1 MNDPAV
7 LAQRA
12 LRDRLALALREGVI
26 AAVDLGDTETKCVIA
41 RVDLGRLAAVGS
53 GRDADEYSALRVIGT
68 GTAPA
73 SGATA
78 GEVESPQRAAA
89 SIRLAMDAA
98 CAEAGVSV
106 DSAIFSIGDGQPR
119 ILTATASTEIPSAEV
134 DDATIAR
141 LMTACRPELALRL
154 RRPILVEPGSFTV
167 DGITGIRDP
176 RGKPARSLG
185 MLLSILTVERE
196 ALKAI
201 MEAATLA
208 GLRVDGVIASGVA
221 SAVTCL
227 TNDEL
232 ELGAVCIDMGASI
245 TVHASFREG
254 RFRGAGVVPIGGERI
269 TADLAAA
276 LSVSTADAE
285 ALKVKAGGPVSADPS
300 ILGGAVGGA
309 ETSTVLVGVV
319 RPRLEEIFEKIRV
332 QLEGEAPR
340 PVVLTGGAS
349 QLPGVVEVAKAVL
362 GRRARLGRSL
372 RVPGAPADASGVRFS
387 VALGALAY
395 AIRCDRNPWSEAMEN
410 VEDSETRFS
419 GVFDWL
425 RRNW

>member
-26 AAVDLGDTETKCVIA
+26 AAIDLGDTETKCVIA
-41 RVDLGRLAAVGS
+41 RVDLGRLAAVGT

-68 GTAPA
+68 GTAA
-73 SGATA
+73 AAGATG
-78 GEVESPQRAAA
+78 GEVEAPARAAE
-89 SIRLAMDAA
+89 SIRLALDAA
-98 CAEAGVSV
+98 QAEAGVSV
-106 DSAIFSIGDGQPR
+106 HSAIFCLGDGQPR
-119 ILTATASTEIPSAEV
+119 TLTASTSTAIPAAEV
-134 DDATIAR
+134 DDATVAR
-141 LMTACRPELALRL
+141 LMATCRPELALRL

-167 DGITGIRDP
+167 DGVTGIRDP
-176 RGKPARSLG
+176 RGKPARTLG
-185 MLLSILTVERE
+185 MLMSVLTVERE

-201 MEAATLA
+201 MQAATLA
-208 GLRVDGVIASGVA
+208 DLGVDGIVSSGIA

-232 ELGAVCIDMGASI
+232 ELGAVCIDMGSSI
-245 TVHASFREG
+245 TVHAGFREG
-254 RFRGAGVVPIGGERI
+254 RFQGAGVVPIGGERI

-276 LSVSTADAE
+276 LSLSMADAE
-285 ALKVKAGGPVSADPS
+285 ALKVRAGGPVSADPS
-300 ILGGAVGGA
+300 VLGGASGGS

-319 RPRLEEIFEKIRV
+319 RPRLEEIFEKIRL
-332 QLEGEAPR
+332 QLEGEKPR

-349 QLPGVVEVAKAVL
+349 QLPGVIEVAKAVL

-372 RVPGAPADASGVRFS
+372 RVPGAPADAAGVRFS
-387 VALGALAY
+387 SALGALAY
-395 AIRCDRNPWSEAMEN
+395 AIRCDRNPWAEAMEN
-410 VEDSETRFS
+410 VDDSERRFN
-419 GVFDWL
+419 GIFDWL